1 MEKKIENLSIQLT
14 KLIRHTV
21 GEAKYLVKSCIQ
33 LSLEAGYD
41 TAVNLSKKW

>member
-1 MEKKIENLSIQLT
+1 MEKKIKNLSIQLT

-41 TAVNLSKKW
+41 TAVKLSKKW

>member
-14 KLIRHTV
+14 RLIRHRV

-33 LSLEAGYD
+33 LFLEAGYD
-41 TAVNLSKKW
+41 TAMKLSKK